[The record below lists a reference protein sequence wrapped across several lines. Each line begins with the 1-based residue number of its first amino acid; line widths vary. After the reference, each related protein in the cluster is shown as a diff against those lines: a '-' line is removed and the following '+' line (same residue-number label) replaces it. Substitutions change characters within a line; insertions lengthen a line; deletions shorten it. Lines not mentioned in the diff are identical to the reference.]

1 MAHAEGT
8 TTIDRPAN
16 VVFDFL
22 SDGMNNRLWRP
33 AVIDIERVP
42 GKTPGAGATYKQGL
56 KGPGGRRIDGDYEI
70 TESQPNK
77 LIKFA
82 VIAGPARPTGTYL
95 LEPAGAGTKV
105 TFVLDYPTKGLARL
119 MDGMITKT
127 MEAEVGTLS
136 NLKAYLEKQPA

>member
-8 TTIDRPAN
+8 TTIGRPVN

-22 SDGMNNRLWRP
+22 SEGTNNLLWRP
-33 AVIDIERVP
+33 AVLDIERMP
-42 GKTPGAGATYKQGL
+42 GKTSGAGATYKQGL
-56 KGPGGRRIDGDYEI
+56 KGPGGQRMDGDYEI

-82 VIAGPARPTGTYL
+82 VIAGPARPTGTYR
-95 LEPAGAGTKV
+95 LEPAGTGTKV
-105 TFVLDYPTKGLARL
+105 TFILDYPTKGLARL

-127 MEAEVGTLS
+127 MQAEVGTLS
-136 NLKAYLEKQPA
+136 NLKAYLESHPA